1 MTGTGKGKYSFKISG
16 REHPGALADV
26 APTILDVMGI
36 EQPEDMTGQSL
47 IKH

>member
-1 MTGTGKGKYSFKISG
+1 MTQTGNEKHVFKISG
-16 REHPGALADV
+16 SENPGALADV
-26 APTILDVMGI
+26 APTVLDVMGV

>member
-1 MTGTGKGKYSFKISG
+1 MTQTGNTKHAFKISG
-16 REHPGALADV
+16 GDHPGALADV
-26 APTILDVMGI
+26 APTVLDVMGI